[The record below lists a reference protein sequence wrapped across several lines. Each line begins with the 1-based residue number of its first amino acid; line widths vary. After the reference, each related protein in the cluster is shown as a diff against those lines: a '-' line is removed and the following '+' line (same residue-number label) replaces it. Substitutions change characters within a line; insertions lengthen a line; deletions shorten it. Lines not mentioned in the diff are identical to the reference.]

1 MMLEY
6 GSFAPDRPPT
16 AQHIVGGGNV
26 YAMSD
31 GSFCPG
37 KTFSPTY
44 NALAARCQGA
54 FYSIDSVGN
63 TALWAGTA
71 TKLYKLSAGVSFSD
85 VSRVA
90 PYGLVATENWEFC
103 QFGQR
108 VFATNI
114 TDSLQSFLLNSS
126 SIFAD
131 VSGAP
136 KAKHM
141 AVVSNF
147 LMLGN
152 TNDGTYGLQPD
163 GLWWSAIAD
172 GTSWP
177 TAGSSA
183 AAAVQSGRV
192 NISGAGGAVQRI
204 VPRVGSID
212 AIVIQERQISRCTY
226 IGTPD
231 VFAFQPMDGA
241 RGTPSPQSVAR
252 YGGNIYYLGE
262 DGFYVCDGSQ
272 SLPIGAGFVDDF
284 FYEDVNPAYMDRVIG
299 EIDPVYKIYIIAYPS
314 IASTTGVIDKLL
326 TYNYVSQK
334 WAPPISCSI
343 ETLCR
348 LGSIGYSLE
357 SLDAFGTMDTITTSL
372 DSRAWMGNGR
382 PSLAAFDSTH
392 KAGFFSGA
400 NLEATLETGDLDLE
414 GKRYM
419 VNAMRPMITGV
430 GATVSCATG
439 TRDSMNSNVTYGAYR
454 GLNRE
459 NKVPCRTN
467 SRYFRNLIKV
477 SADGPC
483 EHIQGVY
490 LDLLELSNL

>member
-1 MMLEY
+1 MMLNY
-6 GSFAPDRPPT
+6 GPFAPDRPPT
-16 AQHIVGGGNV
+16 SEFVVGGQNV

-37 KTFSPTY
+37 KSFSPVY
-44 NALAARCQGA
+44 SAIAARCQGA
-54 FYSIDSVGN
+54 FYSIDNVGN

-71 TKLYKLSAGVSFSD
+71 TKLYKLASGISFSD
-85 VSRVA
+85 VSRA
-90 PYGLVATENWEFC
+90 SPYAVVSDQNWEFC

-108 VFATNI
+108 VFATNV
-114 TDSLQSFLLNSS
+114 TDALQSYLLNSS
-126 SIFAD
+126 AIFAD

-136 KAKHM
+136 KARHM
-141 AVVSNF
+141 AVVANF
-147 LMLGN
+147 LMMGN

-163 GLWWSAIAD
+163 GLWWSAIGD

-177 TAGSSA
+177 TAGTSA
-183 AAAVQSGRV
+183 AAAVQSGRT
-192 NISGAGGAVQRI
+192 NISGAGGAIQRI
-204 VPRVGSID
+204 VPRVGSLD

-226 IGTPD
+226 VGTPD

-272 SLPIGAGFVDDF
+272 SAPIGAGFVDDF
-284 FYEDVNPAYMDRVIG
+284 FYDDVNPAFLDRVIG
-299 EIDPVYKIYIIAYPS
+299 EIDPIYKIYIVAYPS
-314 IASTTGVIDKLL
+314 IASTSGALDKLL
-326 TYNYVSQK
+326 TYNYISQK
-334 WAPPISCSI
+334 WAPPISCNI

-357 SLDAFGTMDTITTSL
+357 DLDAFGTVDSITTSF
-372 DSRAWMGNGR
+372 DSRSWMGDGR
-382 PSLAAFDSTH
+382 PSLAAFDTSH
-392 KAGFFSGA
+392 RGGFFAGA
-400 NLEATLETGDLDLE
+400 ALEAILETGDVDLE
-414 GKRYM
+414 GNRYM
-419 VNAMRPMITGV
+419 VNAMRPMVTGD
-430 GATVSCATG
+430 GATVSCNTG
-439 TRDSMNSNVTYGAYR
+439 TRNSMNSAVTYGTYR

-477 SADGPC
+477 SSDAACD
-483 EHIQGVY
+483 HIQGVY
-490 LDLLELSNL
+490 LDLIEMSNL